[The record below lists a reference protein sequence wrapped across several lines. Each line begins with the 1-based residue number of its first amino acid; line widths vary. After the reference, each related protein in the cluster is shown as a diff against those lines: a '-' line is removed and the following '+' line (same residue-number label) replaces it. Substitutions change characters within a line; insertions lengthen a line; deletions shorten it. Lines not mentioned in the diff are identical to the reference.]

1 MAENSHGVILVTGA
15 TGNVGQHVVSQLAAS
30 GAKARALTRN
40 PDAAGLPA
48 GVDVVRGDLFQPAT
62 LAASL
67 DGVDSVFLL
76 WPATTLDGAAE
87 VVELV
92 ASHAR
97 RVVYLSA
104 MAVRDD
110 LDEQPAAFWAGVER
124 LIRRTSLEWT
134 FLRPTGFATN
144 ALMWADQI
152 RSGSVVHWP
161 YGAATRSLIHERDI
175 AAVAVRALTG
185 DGHGGAKYVLTGPE
199 ALTQAEQVHAIGEA
213 IGRPVRWEEL
223 SPDVARQE
231 LLAAWGDASFV
242 DTALGAWA
250 DMVTVPEPVTTTV
263 EQVTGVPAR
272 TFREWAADHA
282 DAFR

>member
-1 MAENSHGVILVTGA
+1 M
-15 TGNVGQHVVSQLAAS
+15 VSQLAAS